1 MWAVRVGLCFP
12 QATPG
17 VVNGEEAKM
26 PDEYL
31 MREQFCERF
40 HISDRTAERWR
51 ATGEGPP
58 FVRLGQRK
66 IAYRASDCEH
76 WAAARTF
83 RHRAEELQSVARGGA
98 SAHDLDL
105 KPSDDA
111 LPMPKQLPQSDA
123 AA

>member
-1 MWAVRVGLCFP
+1 
-12 QATPG
+12 
-17 VVNGEEAKM
+17 M

-31 MREQFCERF
+31 MQEQFCERF

-66 IAYRASDCEH
+66 IAYRASDCER

-98 SAHDLDL
+98 S
-105 KPSDDA
+105 DA
-111 LPMPKQLPQSDA
+111 LSRLRGFVVGKA
-123 AA
+123 AFAIFCAS

>member
-1 MWAVRVGLCFP
+1 M
-12 QATPG
+12 T
-17 VVNGEEAKM
+17 
-26 PDEYL
+26 DEYL
-31 MREQFCERF
+31 KQEQFCERF

-66 IAYRASDCEH
+66 IAYRASDCER

-83 RHRAEELQSVARGGA
+83 RHRAEALQSVARGGA
-98 SAHDLDL
+98 STGDLDR
-105 KPSDDA
+105 KPSDEGLA
-111 LPMPKQLPQSDA
+111 ISPRQPPQERSSDA

>member
-1 MWAVRVGLCFP
+1 
-12 QATPG
+12 
-17 VVNGEEAKM
+17 M

-31 MREQFCERF
+31 MQEQFCERF

-66 IAYRASDCEH
+66 IAYRASDCER

-83 RHRAEELQSVARGGA
+83 RHRAEELQSVAHAGA
-98 SAHDLDL
+98 SVSDRDR
-105 KPSDDA
+105 KRSDDA
-111 LPMPKQLPQSDA
+111 LAISPRQPPQSDA

>member
-1 MWAVRVGLCFP
+1 MA
-12 QATPG
+12 
-17 VVNGEEAKM
+17 
-26 PDEYL
+26 DEYL
-31 MREQFCERF
+31 MQEQFCERF

-66 IAYRASDCEH
+66 IAYRASDCER

-83 RHRAEELQSVARGGA
+83 RHRAEELRSVVRGGA
-98 SAHDLDL
+98 SVR

-111 LPMPKQLPQSDA
+111 LAISPRQPPQEPSSDA
-123 AA
+123 AT